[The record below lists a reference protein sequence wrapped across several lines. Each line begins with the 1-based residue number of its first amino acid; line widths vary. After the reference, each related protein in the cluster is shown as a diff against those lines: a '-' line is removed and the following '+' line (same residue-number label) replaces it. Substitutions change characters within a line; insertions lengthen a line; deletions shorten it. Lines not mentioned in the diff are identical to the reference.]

1 MRRKDAV
8 RRMVRQREAEGCC
21 KKDGEGDHQRR
32 VDVVELGCAT
42 DEREQTLEAAAGQLH
57 APPKTVR

>member
-1 MRRKDAV
+1 
-8 RRMVRQREAEGCC
+8 MVRQREAEGCC